1 MFLMDRIVWDPN
13 QSVTKPKL
21 LLDLQDEQMLVE
33 ILDNKHGDDLQPHA
47 GAMIT
52 TRSAEK
58 SSQQLKSHS
67 KKCTSH
73 GVKFL
78 YYIPALKLLKMKA
91 KLSKPKVLWYPH
103 ENLVAL
109 KEQGKLL
116 TKGSMKIVLRG
127 SFAGDLENLLDAEE
141 CDEDEEDNNNYDSNN
156 FVAGVKGLKM
166 RRMPSQAQADVEN
179 EDEAAELCRML
190 MDGIS

>member
-1 MFLMDRIVWDPN
+1 
-13 QSVTKPKL
+13 
-21 LLDLQDEQMLVE
+21 
-33 ILDNKHGDDLQPHA
+33 
-47 GAMIT
+47 MIT
-52 TRSAEK
+52 TRSAEPAPDSLELLHGYGRGRFNIANVKFYSNRK

-67 KKCTSH
+67 KKHTSH

-78 YYIPALKLLKMKA
+78 HSIPALKLLTMKA
-91 KLSKPKVLWYPH
+91 KLSNKDIAYFHRLKALWYPH

-116 TKGSMKIVLRG
+116 TKGSMKILLKRLGGKESKLHRG

-156 FVAGVKGLKM
+156 LVARVKGLKM